1 MLERNIEIHERMTKL
16 TGLRYPG
23 VAIRF
28 LEDESEAP
36 ADAVRPLKDWG
47 KHIAV
52 CQAFSFARRQ
62 GMTLYMGKEDHW
74 CWCPILT
81 YGLISNELGKEGF
94 RAMHRVQGTSMESAD
109 AFVDSFPSLPYRENK
124 GMLIAPL
131 DKADFEPDVTLI
143 YCKNDQLRLFLMA
156 IGTQTKSMLDSSF
169 TAMDSCTY
177 SVVPAILEGKY
188 RITIPDPG
196 EYERGL
202 TPEDDIILSVPA
214 RRMEE
219 FDRGLTVQARI
230 GGRDHFYMTMKEEFP
245 RPPMYNVIVETW
257 GLQTGE
263 DWSKK

>member
-1 MLERNIEIHERMTKL
+1 MQNTNAERHERMVKL

-23 VAIRF
+23 VAIKF
-28 LEDESEAP
+28 IEDEAEIP
-36 ADAVRPLKDWG
+36 ADAVNPLRDWG

-62 GMTLYMGKEDHW
+62 GVTLYMRKEDHW

-81 YGLISNELGKEGF
+81 YGMIPKELGKEGF
-94 RAMHRVQGTSMESAD
+94 RAIHRIQGTSMESAD
-109 AFVDSFPSLPYRENK
+109 AFVDSFPSLPYGENR

-177 SVVPAILEGKY
+177 SVVPAVLEGKY

-202 TPEDDIILSVPA
+202 TPEDDIILSVPKQ
-214 RRMEE
+214 RMEE
-219 FDRGLTVQARI
+219 FDRGLTAQLRV
-230 GGRDHFYMTMKEEFP
+230 GGRERFYMTMKEEFA
-245 RPPMYNVIVETW
+245 RPPLYNVIFETW
-257 GLQTGE
+257 GLETGE
-263 DWSKK
+263 DWDKK

>member
-1 MLERNIEIHERMTKL
+1 MLEQNLALHEQMTKL

-28 LEDESEAP
+28 LTDETEIP
-36 ADAVRPLKDWG
+36 ENAVVPLRDWG
-47 KHIAV
+47 RHIAV
-52 CQAFSFARRQ
+52 CQAFAYARRQ
-62 GMTLYMGKEDHW
+62 GMTLYMRKEDHW

-81 YGLISNELGKEGF
+81 YGMISRELGKEGF
-94 RAMHRVQGTSMESAD
+94 RAIHRVQGTSMESAD
-109 AFVDSFPSLPYRENK
+109 AFVDSFPFLPYQENK

-131 DKADFEPDVTLI
+131 DKADFVPDVTLI
-143 YCKNDQLRLFLMA
+143 YCKNDQLRVFLMA

-169 TAMDSCTY
+169 TAMDSCAY

-214 RRMEE
+214 QRMEE
-219 FDRGLTVQARI
+219 FARGLTVQTRI

-245 RPPMYNVIVETW
+245 RPPMYNVIFETW

-263 DWSKK
+263 DWAKK